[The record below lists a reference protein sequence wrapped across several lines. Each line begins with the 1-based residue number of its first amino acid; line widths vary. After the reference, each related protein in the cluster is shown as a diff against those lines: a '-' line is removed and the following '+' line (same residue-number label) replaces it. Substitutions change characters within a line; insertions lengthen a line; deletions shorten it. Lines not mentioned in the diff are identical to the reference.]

1 MIGSSPYEAQIRGE
15 QRGLANRLKSIRG
28 SSIGMQRGLAVEVE
42 THESLKSIRGEQKGL
57 FVKVEARDRPESIRG
72 TQRWP
77 AVKVEAREKSK

>member
-1 MIGSSPYEAQIRGE
+1 MIGPSPYEAQIRGE

-57 FVKVEARDRPESIRG
+57 FVKVEAVIGPSL
-72 TQRWP
+72 
-77 AVKVEAREKSK
+77 